1 MYAYNYHK
9 LNRATCHLEQIRE
22 PFRIPSMVCVCVC
35 VCTFIYV
42 KKTFSSNFFLFS
54 MLKFHIFA
62 HLWHVFTFIY
72 VKNCTGKVLGLK

>member
-22 PFRIPSMVCVCVC
+22 PFRIPSMGCVY
-35 VCTFIYV
+35 TFIYV
-42 KKTFSSNFFLFS
+42 KKTFSSNFFWFS
-54 MLKFHIFA
+54 MLKFHVFA
-62 HLWHVFTFIY
+62 HLWHDCTFIY